1 MVESFLVT
9 LMSIMATVHLTTAAE
24 LTWVSRSS
32 YDTSLNGALGRHHP
46 ITFANE
52 THGFVIGGST
62 MTVGAVNDLHIYDEK
77 SNVWTDASSAL
88 SGQDFPARTY
98 SYGVVLDEAYHPKA
112 YMGFGSDI
120 SGNRLADWWEFD
132 MTTLQ
137 FRQLATFPGAGRLH
151 PSMVSVYSDKVNDWE
166 IHVGL
171 GNGYNNFDDY
181 WSYSVNSNKWTKLPN
196 FPSSQRHHPYYFGLG
211 GVSYTGFGH
220 SSSKIE
226 RDFYSFNGTAWTKEP
241 DFASYSMNNENNPVT
256 TEARVAGTQ
265 FSIVL
270 PVRGSTNYTDGKSE
284 LSGAI
289 GFVLSGDGDDHR
301 AMNTGEFHAFYP
313 SATKKWRTLP
323 PHPGVSRWA
332 PGSFVIRGTAR
343 VYFTSGYEH
352 TTRKLYSDV
361 WTIDLSSLFT
371 KLVPPTQSPTSTK
384 RPSTTRSPTSKR
396 PSTHIPSSKRP
407 TTTPTKASSKS
418 PTRVPTTRTTKKP
431 TTKAP
436 MSKRPTRI
444 PSTKRPS
451 R

>member
-1 MVESFLVT
+1 MVVESFLVT

-32 YDTSLNGALGRHHP
+32 YDTSLNSALGRHHP

-62 MTVGAVNDLHIYDEK
+62 MTVGAVDDLHIYDEK

-112 YMGFGSDI
+112 YMGFGSDV

-137 FRQLATFPGAGRLH
+137 FRQLATFPGEGRHH
-151 PSMVSVYSDKVNDWE
+151 PSMVSVYSDEEAGWE

-171 GNGYNNFDDY
+171 GDGLVGNLMEFSNFDDY
-181 WSYSVNSNKWTKLPN
+181 WSYSVNTDQWIQLPN
-196 FPSSQRHHPYYFGLG
+196 FPSSQRHHPYYFGID

-220 SSSKIE
+220 SSKIE
-226 RDFYSFNGTAWTKEP
+226 RDFYSFNGTAWTQEP
-241 DFASYSMNNENNPVT
+241 DFESYSMDDENNLVT

-270 PVRGSTNYTDGKSE
+270 PVRGSTDGGSGE

-301 AMNTGEFHAFYP
+301 TMYEGEFHAFYP
-313 SATKKWRTLP
+313 NAAKKWRTLP
-323 PHPGVSRWA
+323 SHPGESRWA
-332 PGSFVIRGTAR
+332 PGSFVMRGTAR

-352 TTRKLYSDV
+352 STGKLYSDV
-361 WTIDLSSLFT
+361 WTIDLSPLFRT
-371 KLVPPTQSPTSTK
+371 TDSSPAMTDVAVSTTDSTSSSPTVPVSQ
-384 RPSTTRSPTSKR
+384 TTDILSDGDVEG
-396 PSTHIPSSKRP
+396 SSGALM
-407 TTTPTKASSKS
+407 TTM
-418 PTRVPTTRTTKKP
+418 PTRYV
-431 TTKAP
+431 AVILLCLYYL
-436 MSKRPTRI
+436 MF
-444 PSTKRPS
+444 
-451 R
+451 